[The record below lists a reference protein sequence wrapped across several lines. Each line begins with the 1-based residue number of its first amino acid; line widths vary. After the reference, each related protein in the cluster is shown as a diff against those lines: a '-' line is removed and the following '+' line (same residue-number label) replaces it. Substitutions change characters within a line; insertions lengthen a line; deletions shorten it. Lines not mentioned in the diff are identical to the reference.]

1 MYSVDIHPILP
12 KEKPMKFYRRLRPFK
27 AISFDL
33 DDTLYANQ
41 PIMKAAE
48 AKMEAYFNQQFSAV
62 LTGKNQ
68 SLALNQKFWQPFR
81 EKAIKIL
88 PELAYDVVRL
98 RVESYYHGA
107 CALGYSP
114 EQARQEA
121 ERAMYTFTVA
131 RSNFI
136 VPEKAHRLL
145 SRLKTQYPIVSISN
159 GNVDT
164 RIVGIDGYF
173 KHSYHAT
180 GGVKQKPDA
189 QLFNMACKDLNILP
203 HELLHIGDCGLAD
216 IEGAIAAGCQTVW
229 VSCYNVGKPIKVIPH
244 VMLEDISDL
253 TKLII
258 TR

>member
-1 MYSVDIHPILP
+1 
-12 KEKPMKFYRRLRPFK
+12 MKFYRRLRPFK

-48 AKMEAYFNQQFSAV
+48 AKMVAYFNQQFSAV
-62 LTGKNQ
+62 LAEKNQ
-68 SLALNQKFWQPFR
+68 SSPLNRKFWQPFR
-81 EKAIKIL
+81 EQAIHIQ

-98 RVESYYHGA
+98 RLESYYHGA

-121 ERAMYTFTVA
+121 ELAMHTFNVE

-136 VPEKAHRLL
+136 VPDKAHQLL
-145 SRLKTQYPIVSISN
+145 SRLKKQYPIVSISN

-164 RIVGIDGYF
+164 AAIGIDGYF
-173 KHSYHAT
+173 KHIYHAT
-180 GGVKQKPDA
+180 DGVKQKPDA

-216 IEGAIAAGCQTVW
+216 IEGAIAAGCQAVW
-229 VSCYNVGKPIKVIPH
+229 ISCYNVGKPIKVIPH
-244 VMLEDISDL
+244 GVAEDISDL
-253 TKLII
+253 AKLII